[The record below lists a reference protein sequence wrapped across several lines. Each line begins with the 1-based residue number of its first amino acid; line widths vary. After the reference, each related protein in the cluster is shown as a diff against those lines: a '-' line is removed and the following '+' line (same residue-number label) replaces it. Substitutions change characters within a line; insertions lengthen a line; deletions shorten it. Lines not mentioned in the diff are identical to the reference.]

1 MTNTWTFMGH
11 WENDR
16 IVVEYA
22 VPGEVEDEREDTGY
36 WDEGLWAA
44 SGSGETLEEAQ
55 ATAVAEYESVLED

>member
-1 MTNTWTFMGH
+1 MGH